1 MSKKIAM
8 IVRAEVATRIV
19 VEVDD
24 DFNPNNI
31 MDFDYEKMI
40 DVAKPQL
47 IRNLDND
54 CYSVV
59 TDIEEDRDCP
69 YEDNEVYHSIISNL

>member
-8 IVRAEVATRIV
+8 IVRAEVATRVV

-31 MDFDYEKMI
+31 IDFDYEKLI

-69 YEDNEVYHSIISNL
+69 YEDNEDYHSIISNL

>member
-8 IVRAEVATRIV
+8 IVRAEVATRVV
-19 VEVDD
+19 VEVED

-31 MDFDYEKMI
+31 IDFDYEKLI

-69 YEDNEVYHSIISNL
+69 YEDNEDYHSIISNI